1 MARPRV
7 RERILDAAQQ
17 LLQREGVRALTTR
30 NVAQEAGTTEASVF
44 NNFVDKAGLF
54 RSLVDERIPAVHQL
68 RKVIDD
74 RSIETRPWLEALH
87 TQARLYYLEVIPLFS
102 TLLGM
107 SADAE
112 KVKRLG
118 NFDPHAALTLA
129 LTRRRLLPIDAGQE
143 SAAWMAAMLLGAAMH
158 DSLRNV
164 MAGEK
169 PAGDDLGS
177 EALHFVQTLTSTIR
191 R

>member
-30 NVAQEAGTTEASVF
+30 NVALEAGTTEASVF

-54 RSLVDERIPAVHQL
+54 RSLVDERIAAVHLL

-74 RSIETRPWLEALH
+74 RSIETRSWLEKLYSH
-87 TQARLYYLEVIPLFS
+87 ARLYYLEVIPLSS

-107 SADAE
+107 SADAD

-129 LTRRRLLPIDAGQE
+129 LTRRRVLPPDTGQDQ
-143 SAAWMAAMLLGAAMH
+143 AAWLAAMVLGAAMH
-158 DSLRNV
+158 DSLRDV
-164 MAGEK
+164 MAGQK
-169 PAGDDLGS
+169 PADDDLDTQ
-177 EALHFVQTLTSTIR
+177 ARRFAQTLTSTIR
-191 R
+191 H